1 MTLRQAAR
9 DIMGVTIGLGFAVFV
24 ATPYIFSDQLD
35 KIVDKVTYL
44 GIPKQTIT
52 LNEDYVP
59 RSNVLEAISQEYIP
73 KKVKPSQHVN
83 VQDLNGDG
91 ANDYVIISYDEN
103 TPLGR
108 VDAFRSRVDKKT
120 GEVVYEL
127 TR

>member
-1 MTLRQAAR
+1 MAQRQSMK
-9 DIMGVTIGLGFAVFV
+9 DIGSFVAGVSFV
-24 ATPYIFSDQLD
+24 AFIATPYIFSDQAD
-35 KIVDKVTYL
+35 KIVDRIVRA
-44 GIPKQTIT
+44 GVPEQTIT
-52 LNEDYVP
+52 LNEKYVP
-59 RSNVLEAISQEYIP
+59 IDSALRKLSERYVPKRVEA
-73 KKVKPSQHVN
+73 SQHVN

-91 ANDYVIISYDEN
+91 EKDYVIISYDEN